1 MKMLL
6 PSILLQ
12 CEEED
17 KKKKN
22 IKRKYILPNC
32 SFIKIFVFQRDM
44 VNKMMSNMNAAYV
57 EKMEARKDV
66 SKSRKLILV
75 E

>member
-1 MKMLL
+1 
-6 PSILLQ
+6 
-12 CEEED
+12 
-17 KKKKN
+17 
-22 IKRKYILPNC
+22 LPNC